1 MDDQLGPA
9 RVALLYGEAPDAD
22 LNDLPVAQSKVNS
35 ARTLRIS
42 QNAKTS
48 FYPSLRAY
56 HGIDL
61 KCRNFVLDR
70 RLLGPF
76 DQQRTFPAKSG
87 WDCHFVFAFNPS
99 STRRRVASES
109 EGISGWYSAHFTIEA
124 RSTGDARKPI
134 MGSRP
139 VAGRP
144 RRFFGLAFIDIS
156 E

>member
-87 WDCHFVFAFNPS
+87 WDCHFVFAFSPS
-99 STRRRVASES
+99 STRRRIASEGVS
-109 EGISGWYSAHFTIEA
+109 FRSDAHASTAAKTSGGTRAESN
-124 RSTGDARKPI
+124 GL
-134 MGSRP
+134 MP

-144 RRFFGLAFIDIS
+144 VVYTKSKPRGS
-156 E
+156 